1 MENWQ
6 SEFTQHLTL
15 LQLRVAEILKLESL
29 DALLIHSG
37 QVKKAFLDDLYYPFQ
52 VNPHFKHFLPF
63 VALPNSWI
71 LLNGVNKP
79 KLVLYQPENI
89 WQASPELAVDEWQ
102 QWFEVEVLSRAE
114 LVGDVLPYDR
124 ANMAYIGENIEVADA
139 LGIGHKN
146 PEPVLHYLHFH
157 RAYKTEF
164 ELSCIRQANK
174 QAIAGHIAA
183 KQSFELG
190 MSEFDIQQAFCRAT
204 GQTESDLP
212 YPSIVALNEHAAVLH
227 YDQQDRA
234 AGESRAMLIDA
245 GAQYF
250 GYAADI
256 SRTYSAEQGRFS
268 ELIKAMDALQLG
280 LVQQVRPG
288 LKFVDLHREMH
299 LRIASLLLEHQL
311 VAGSLES
318 VIEQGITQTFMP
330 HGLGHLLGLQVHDVG
345 GYMQDDRGTNLNSPE
360 ESPFLRCTRVLELNQ
375 VLTIEPGLYFMPQLL
390 NQLKQQVAGK
400 QVHWSLIEQ
409 LLPYGGI
416 RIEDN
421 IIVHAA
427 KAENITREL
436 GLS

>member
-1 MENWQ
+1 MQNWQ

-37 QVKKAFLDDLYYPFQ
+37 QLKKTFLDDLHYPFQ
-52 VNPHFKHFLPF
+52 VNPHFKHFMPL

-89 WQASPELAVDEWQ
+89 WQATPKLAIEEWQ
-102 QWFEVEVLSRAE
+102 QWFEVDMLTRAE

-146 PEPVLHYLHFH
+146 PEPVLHYLHYH
-157 RAYKTEF
+157 RAYKTAF

-174 QAIAGHIAA
+174 KAIAGHLAA
-183 KQSFELG
+183 KQSFSQG
-190 MSEFDIQQAFCRAT
+190 QSEFEIQQAFCRAT

-212 YPSIVALNEHAAVLH
+212 YPNIVAVNEHGAILH
-227 YDQQDRA
+227 YDQQNRTA
-234 AGESRAMLIDA
+234 VPCHSMLIDA
-245 GAQYF
+245 GAQHF

-256 SRTYSAEQGRFS
+256 SRTYSTESSRFS
-268 ELIKAMDALQLG
+268 ELIDAMGVLQQG
-280 LVQQVRPG
+280 LVAQVRPG
-288 LKFVDLHREMH
+288 LKFVDLHNEMH
-299 LRIASLLLEHQL
+299 LRIASLLLEYQL

-345 GYMQDDRGTNLNSPE
+345 GFMQDDRGTNLTPPETSPY
-360 ESPFLRCTRVLELNQ
+360 LRCTRVLELNQ

-390 NQLKQQVAGK
+390 SQLKQQAGGK
-400 QVHWSLIEQ
+400 QVHWSLVEA

-427 KAENITREL
+427 KAENVTREL